1 MQKEATPSAPQNI
14 FDDPVFFE
22 HYRQLRENDAG
33 LNGLLELPALY
44 SLLPELGG
52 LSILDLGCGF
62 GDFARYARKHG
73 AASVLGVDVSQKMLA
88 QASAC
93 TNDEGVV
100 YQHLAIEQFQA
111 REQQFDLAVSSLA
124 LHYIEDF
131 SALCGE
137 VFASLK
143 PGGQF
148 IFSVEHPMCTAFQ
161 VGWVPYE
168 NGNVWP
174 VDHYQEQ
181 TLRHTTWFVDD
192 VQKYHRTV
200 ETYVNTLLDSG
211 FTLTRLLEPKPRD
224 EAIALRPDLVTHCR
238 RPPFLLVRA
247 AKI

>member
-1 MQKEATPSAPQNI
+1 MQNEAKPSAPQNI

-22 HYRQLRENDAG
+22 NYRQLRENDSG

-62 GDFARYARKHG
+62 GDFARYARQHG

-88 QASAC
+88 HARAS
-93 TNDEGVV
+93 TNDENII
-100 YQHLAIEQFQA
+100 YQQLAIEQFQA
-111 REQQFDLAVSSLA
+111 QEQRFDLAISSLA

-131 SALCGE
+131 SALCGK

-168 NGNVWP
+168 NGDVWP

-200 ETYVNTLLDSG
+200 ENYVNTLLDNG
-211 FTLTRLLEPKPRD
+211 FALTRLLEPKPRD
-224 EAIALRPDLVTHCR
+224 EAVALRPDLATQCR
-238 RPPFLLVRA
+238 RPPFLLLRA

>member
-1 MQKEATPSAPQNI
+1 MQKEAKPSAPQNI
-14 FDDPVFFE
+14 FDDPIFFE
-22 HYRQLRENDAG
+22 NYRQLRENDSG

-62 GDFARYARKHG
+62 GDFARYARRHG
-73 AASVLGVDVSQKMLA
+73 AAHIYGVDVSEKMLA
-88 QASAC
+88 QARAD
-93 TNDEGVV
+93 TNDENIV
-100 YQHLAIEQFQA
+100 YQHLAIEHFQVQ
-111 REQQFDLAVSSLA
+111 EQRFDLAVSSLA

-131 SALCGE
+131 SALCKK

-161 VGWVPYE
+161 VGWVPYDK
-168 NGNVWP
+168 GDVWP

-211 FTLTRLLEPKPRD
+211 FAVTRLLEPKPRD
-224 EAIALRPDLVTHCR
+224 EAVALRPDLANQCR
-238 RPPFLLVRA
+238 RPPFLLLRA
-247 AKI
+247 AKL

>member
-1 MQKEATPSAPQNI
+1 MPERDRAAAPQNI

-22 HYRQLRENDAG
+22 QYRQLRENDSG

-44 SLLPELGG
+44 SLLPQLEG

-62 GDFARYARKHG
+62 GDFARYARQHG
-73 AASVLGVDVSQKMLA
+73 AASVLAIDVSEKMLA
-88 QASAC
+88 LAREKTS
-93 TNDEGVV
+93 DEHIE
-100 YQHLAIEQFQA
+100 YRQLAIEQFA
-111 REQQFDLAVSSLA
+111 PPEQRFDLVISSLA
-124 LHYIEDF
+124 LHYIENF
-131 SALCGE
+131 AALCKG

-168 NGNVWP
+168 DGNVWP
-174 VDHYQEQ
+174 VDRYQEQ

-200 ETYVNTLLDSG
+200 ETYVNTLLDAG
-211 FTLTRLLEPKPRD
+211 FALTRLLEPKPRD
-224 EAIALRPDLVTHCR
+224 EAVALRPDLANQCR
-238 RPPFLLVRA
+238 RPPFLLLRA
-247 AKI
+247 VKP